1 MHAFAC
7 MFIRVDYREDY
18 AVLAYLTYYR
28 SSSTRTTNWGA
39 AWVSLA
45 QTERRHKDVA
55 RGAGSFRVP
64 SRFPCARMLMDASRL
79 RRQVKLAYHITRG
92 LWQ

>member
-1 MHAFAC
+1 MRC
-7 MFIRVDYREDY
+7 LLI
-18 AVLAYLTYYR
+18 
-28 SSSTRTTNWGA
+28 SRTIGVVRLVPPTGA
-39 AWVSLA
+39 QLGSAWLKPKGD
-45 QTERRHKDVA
+45 TKDVA